1 MSRLGRKPVTVPQG
15 ASVEVKEDRIVVKG
29 KNGQLSMPLVENI
42 SVEVKD
48 GAVHVARAN
57 EEKPTKAAHGMVRAM
72 INNMVVGVTEGYT
85 KTLEIEGV
93 GYRAAMKGKNLGLSL
108 GFSHPVEVVPPE
120 GISFAVE
127 GATKIFVKGIDKQVV
142 GQNAAIKRG
151 YRAPE
156 PYKGKGIHYLGE
168 HILRKAG
175 KTATK

>member
-1 MSRLGRKPVTVPQG
+1 MSRLGRKPITVPQG

-142 GQNAAIKRG
+142 GQIAAIIRG

>member
-1 MSRLGRKPVTVPQG
+1 M
-15 ASVEVKEDRIVVKG
+15 
-29 KNGQLSMPLVENI
+29 
-42 SVEVKD
+42 
-48 GAVHVARAN
+48 ARAN
-57 EEKPTKAAHGMVRAM
+57 EEKTTKAAHGMVRAM

-120 GISFAVE
+120 GVTFAVE

-142 GQNAAIKRG
+142 GQIAAIIRG

>member
-42 SVEVKD
+42 SIEVKD

-142 GQNAAIKRG
+142 GQIAAIIRG